1 MQVAICQHF
10 AQFLRHQL
18 YVPPGYG
25 SFLERCDLGLGLMVN
40 PSFPRRQ
47 AVGLF
52 LLGKSYRL
60 RHGLAFESEVDTI
73 LDASGFAFGDQH
85 PVQRTIDFAKDVK
98 RWRFHGLCPGRL
110 FRTILAPRVLR
121 RRD

>member
-1 MQVAICQHF
+1 MRIGVVGTNTWNKGAQLMQVAICQHF

-52 LLGKSYRL
+52 LLGKSYT
-60 RHGLAFESEVDTI
+60 F
-73 LDASGFAFGDQH
+73 F
-85 PVQRTIDFAKDVK
+85 QR
-98 RWRFHGLCPGRL
+98 
-110 FRTILAPRVLR
+110 
-121 RRD
+121 